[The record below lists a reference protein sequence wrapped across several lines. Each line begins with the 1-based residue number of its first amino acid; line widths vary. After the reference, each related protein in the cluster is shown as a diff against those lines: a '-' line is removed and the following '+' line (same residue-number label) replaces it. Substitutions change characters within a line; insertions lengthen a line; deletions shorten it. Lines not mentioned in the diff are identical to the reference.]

1 MDIKDFDVL
10 KKKIEAANAKKE
22 RAVGALEQIK
32 EKLNTDYNIETIEDG
47 YTMLEK
53 IDYRINKSKEKYDSM
68 MKELDNMV
76 DWSNL

>member
-10 KKKIEAANAKKE
+10 KKKIESANAKKE
-22 RAVGALEQIK
+22 RAVGALEQVK
-32 EKLNTDYNIETIEDG
+32 EKLKTDYNIETIEDG
-47 YTMLEK
+47 YAMLEK
-53 IDYRINKSKEKYDSM
+53 IDHRINKSKEKYDSM